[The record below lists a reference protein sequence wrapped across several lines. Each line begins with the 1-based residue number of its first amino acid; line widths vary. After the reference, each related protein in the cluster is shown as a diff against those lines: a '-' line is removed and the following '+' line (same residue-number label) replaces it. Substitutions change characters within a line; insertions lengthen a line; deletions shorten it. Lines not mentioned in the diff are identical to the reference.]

1 MFNLEAVLMA
11 SMMAGSVDQRLTS
24 SSTNAMVVREAA
36 SVMVLAPASESEMAV
51 NRPSDWSV
59 MSCLMACSVGL
70 WLSTQSSIYV
80 PGGLHVGRGASHF
93 EHVNSLVAK
102 DLLGL
107 EQLFPHSVD
116 TALSLSSKCGSP
128 TEAQEF
134 LQLRYSSRDSLALRT
149 RAMPKSTFNTK
160 HHVPRLF
167 RISSQEPRDQTEVGE
182 RVVGRAIEGGAV
194 KEVGAVLHGGPRD

>member
-1 MFNLEAVLMA
+1 MPLNPVKSAGDLILPLINPAPCGEYPRMGIFNLEAVLMA

-36 SVMVLAPASESEMAV
+36 SVMVLAPASDSEMAV

-70 WLSTQSSIYV
+70 SVSTLSSGYV
-80 PGGLHVGRGASHF
+80 TRGSHVGRGASHL

-116 TALSLSSKCGSP
+116 TALSISSMCDSL
-128 TEAQEF
+128 TEA
-134 LQLRYSSRDSLALRT
+134 
-149 RAMPKSTFNTK
+149 
-160 HHVPRLF
+160 
-167 RISSQEPRDQTEVGE
+167 
-182 RVVGRAIEGGAV
+182 
-194 KEVGAVLHGGPRD
+194 